1 MKIVIVGAGVAGLS
15 IGWRLVQAGA
25 DVTILDRH
33 EPARAA
39 TWAAAGMIGVTS
51 ELAEA
56 GAEEIKFAN
65 HSNDLW
71 PGFATELEAWTG
83 RAIGYR
89 QSGAL
94 MVAAT
99 ADALAQLG
107 LRVESDSTLRL
118 LDASETRALSPMLTS
133 EFAGALWASSE
144 AHVDSRALGSAL
156 AQAFRRAGGTLL
168 TGQSVTA
175 VRTSRGHA
183 TAALTHDA
191 IHQADAILIAAGAWS
206 GTLAEGLPPVTPIK
220 GEIIALTPPPGA
232 ALPAQVVW
240 GNGVYLVSRG
250 GQLLVGATVEN
261 VGFDTALTEA
271 AAAHLFSHAVALM
284 PPLADW
290 TRADHWAGL
299 RPRSA
304 DGLPL
309 LGPTAIKGL
318 YLAGGQYRNGILF
331 TPAIAEAVC
340 AMMLDRADP
349 IPAFDPRRRE
359 ANP

>member
-1 MKIVIVGAGVAGLS
+1 MRIVIVGAGVAGLGV
-15 IGWRLVQAGA
+15 GWRLAQAGA
-25 DVTILDRH
+25 EVTILDRD

-51 ELAEA
+51 ELADA
-56 GAEEIKFAN
+56 GPAEVRFAN
-65 HSNDLW
+65 HSNALW
-71 PGFATELEAWTG
+71 PSFVSELEAWTG
-83 RAIGYR
+83 RSVGYR
-89 QSGAL
+89 HSGAL
-94 MVAAT
+94 MVAET
-99 ADALAQLG
+99 AEALARLG
-107 LRVESDSTLRL
+107 LRIESDSSLQL
-118 LDASETRALSPMLTS
+118 LDASDTRALAPMLTS

-144 AHVDSRALGSAL
+144 AHVDSRALGGAL

-175 VRTSRGHA
+175 IRTSRGHA
-183 TAALTHDA
+183 TALTHDA
-191 IHQADAILIAAGAWS
+191 VYKADAILIAAGAWS

-220 GEIIALTPPPGA
+220 GEIIALAPPPGA

-240 GNGVYLVSRG
+240 GNGVYLVPRG
-250 GQLLVGATVEN
+250 GHLLVGATVEDA
-261 VGFDTALTEA
+261 GFDTALTDKA
-271 AAAHLFSHAVALM
+271 AEHLFAHAVGLM

-309 LGPTAIKGL
+309 LGPTAIRGL

-331 TPAIAEAVC
+331 APAIAEELC
-340 AMMLDRADP
+340 AMMLGTAEP
-349 IPAFDPRRRE
+349 IPAFDPRRKG

>member
-1 MKIVIVGAGVAGLS
+1 MKIVIVGAGVAGLG

-25 DVTILDRH
+25 EVTILDRH

-71 PGFATELEAWTG
+71 PGFATELEAWAG

-144 AHVDSRALGSAL
+144 AYVDSRALGSAL

-168 TGQSVTA
+168 TGRTVTA
-175 VRTSRGHA
+175 IKTKSGRA
-183 TAALTHDA
+183 IAAMAGDDLHK
-191 IHQADAILIAAGAWS
+191 ADAILVAAGAWS
-206 GTLAEGLPPVTPIK
+206 GALAEGLPPVTPIK
-220 GEIIALTPPPGA
+220 GEIITLAPPPGA
-232 ALPAQVVW
+232 VLAEPVVW
-240 GNGVYLVSRG
+240 GNGVYLVPRG
-250 GQLLVGATVEN
+250 SQLLVGATVEN
-261 VGFDTALTEA
+261 AGFDIGLTDA
-271 AAAHLFSHAVALM
+271 AAEHLFSHAVALM

-309 LGPTAIKGL
+309 LGPTAIRGL

-331 TPAIAEAVC
+331 APAIAEALC

-349 IPAFDPRRRE
+349 IPAFDPRRPE